1 LSRIANRI
9 ELWFEALGHFVFRH
23 RWLTLFFILALV
35 GAVASQLPRIDI
47 DTSTESYLHRDDPI
61 LLRYNEFRRQF
72 GRDEFI
78 IIGIEPS
85 ELFSQDFLKKLKGF
99 HEDLENNVPHVK
111 EVISMV
117 NARNTRG
124 EQDRLVV
131 EGLLEKWPEDEA
143 GMRVFKERV
152 LSNQLYINSLIS
164 EDGRLTAVV
173 VKTDVYSDSGNWEN
187 ALEGFDE
194 ATSSD
199 ENSIEADTFSAFDEE
214 VAQLAGEPPFLT
226 DTENHAI
233 VEAIRKIVG
242 RYQAPD
248 FQLYLTGSPVVT
260 DLVRRS
266 LLRDANRFVKLVI
279 LIISVCLFIMFHC
292 ISGVLLPLLVVA
304 CALVST
310 LGLMPIFDV
319 PFTVPSN
326 ILPSFI
332 LAVGIGD
339 SVHILSVFYRR
350 YQKTGDRE
358 VAICQALG
366 HSGLAIVLTS
376 LTTAAGLASFA
387 TADVAPIAHLG
398 IFSSI
403 GVLLALVYSILLLP
417 SLLSIIPVTAKYS
430 VKSTTSLYFVDSLL
444 LKIADFAIRHCK
456 TITILAFFIITI
468 SLTGLFRLSF
478 SHNPMLWF
486 PKSMQIRGHT
496 EKVDQELKGTVV
508 LEVIID
514 TGRENGLY
522 DPDILNMMEAL
533 ARETETFRKGKIF
546 IGKATSMVDILK
558 ELHQALNEN
567 RPNYYTVPQDPQL
580 ISQEFLLF
588 ENSGSDDLKDV
599 ADSQFSQARFT
610 IKVPWGDAIEYMPC
624 LKVIENRFKEAFAG
638 KAEIAA
644 TGMMSLLV
652 RVLYAAIYSAAK
664 SYIIAFGVISLM
676 MILLVRS
683 LRIGLLTMVPN
694 LLPIVLSLGVI
705 GWLVFPLDMFTMLIG
720 SIAIGLAVD
729 DTVHFMHNYSRYYYA
744 TGDICEAVRLTLLT
758 AGQAMVVTT
767 IVLSSGFF
775 IYMFATMKNLF
786 YFGLITGITI
796 ITALLADLVV
806 TPALM
811 ALGSPPVEPFEQ
823 GAKGDVF

>member
-1 LSRIANRI
+1 MSRLTKKI
-9 ELWFEALGHFVFRH
+9 ELWFEAFGHFVFHH

-35 GAVASQLPRIDI
+35 GVLASQLPRINI

-61 LLRYNEFRRQF
+61 LLTYNEFRRQF

-85 ELFSQDFLKKLKGF
+85 ELFSQDFLKKLKNF
-99 HEDLENNVPHVK
+99 HEDLENNVPHV
-111 EVISMV
+111 EEIISMV

-131 EGLLEKWPEDEA
+131 EDLLEKCLEDEA
-143 GMRVFKERV
+143 GMKAFKERV

-173 VKTDVYSDSGNWEN
+173 IKTNVYSDSGNWEN

-194 ATSSD
+194 ARSSD
-199 ENSIEADTFSAFDEE
+199 EKSIEADTFSAFHEE
-214 VAQLAGEPPFLT
+214 MAQLTGEPPFLT
-226 DTENHAI
+226 DTENRTI
-233 VEAIRKIVG
+233 VEAVRKIVS

-260 DLVRRS
+260 DLIRRS
-266 LLRDANRFVKLVI
+266 LMKDASRFVKLAI
-279 LIISVCLFIMFHC
+279 LIISVCLFIMFRR
-292 ISGVLLPLLVVA
+292 ISGIFLPLLIVA

-310 LGLMPIFDV
+310 LGLMPIFGV

-332 LAVGIGD
+332 LAVGVGD
-339 SVHILSVFYRR
+339 SVHILAMFYRR
-350 YQKTGDRE
+350 YQETSDRE

-417 SLLSIIPVTAKYS
+417 SLLSIIPVTAKCS
-430 VKSTTSLYFVDSLL
+430 AKTTTSLYFLDRFL
-444 LKIADFAIRHCK
+444 LKVADFAIQHSK
-456 TITILAFFIITI
+456 AIAILAFFIII
-468 SLTGLFRLSF
+468 CSLTGLLRLSF

-486 PKSMQIRGHT
+486 PKSMQIRGNT

-522 DPDILNMMEAL
+522 DPDILNIMEAL
-533 ARETETFRKGKIF
+533 AREAETFRKGKIF
-546 IGKATSMVDILK
+546 IGKTTSIVDILK
-558 ELHQALNEN
+558 EVHQALNEN
-567 RPNYYTVPQDPQL
+567 RPEYYAVPQDPQL

-599 ADSQFSQARFT
+599 ADSQFIQARFT

-638 KAEIAA
+638 KAEIVA

-652 RVLYAAIYSAAK
+652 RVLYAAMYSAAK

-676 MILLVRS
+676 MILLVGS
-683 LRIGLLTMVPN
+683 LRMGLLSMVPN
-694 LLPIVLSLGVI
+694 LFPIVLSLGAI

-720 SIAIGLAVD
+720 SVAIGLAVD

-744 TGDICEAVRLTLLT
+744 TGDIREAVRLTLFT
-758 AGQAMVVTT
+758 AGQAMVVTS

-796 ITALLADLVV
+796 ITALLADLFVA
-806 TPALM
+806 PALM
-811 ALGSPPVEPFEQ
+811 ALGTPPAKPFEQ
-823 GAKGDVF
+823 GAKGDEY